1 MDSIR
6 AVSERMQL
14 MKQAAAFLGASM
26 QRRHDLASSDTITS
40 IELQAIIEKIWS
52 ESNYFI
58 KSLDDKRANLEASWI
73 KKSKDLLSSLM
84 FQESSRYFL
93 ELLLDLT
100 EKGRSFDPRLVYSDL
115 TLSIDPVKE
124 AHIKAKRPEVFS
136 VTLQHLRDEFQDAT
150 VPESTRNDMMLDF
163 VKLTLVAT
171 QQKSAVNPADAGA
184 APVPAGVANP
194 GPRRNDRK
202 RKSDLPSWEREPWL
216 PVRLHLLDNLWLFVS
231 HASVFKGIM
240 TAFGD
245 AHDTSIDSIRVAEG
259 LLAHFVKVFDQ
270 PPPPHVSDFFKL
282 YALLTLQRV
291 VGAALDYAVDPM
303 EVNQLDVLHVL
314 RKNKRFLG
322 RVTRTHGHI
331 KHFKAKMLDTKDGLA
346 AINNKDQQEYV
357 FATRTFDDESAQA
370 RGDAAAPTTASP
382 PREATGEGNVV
393 SRPVIKVFRSNA

>member
-14 MKQAAAFLGASM
+14 MKQAAAFLGSSV
-26 QRRHDLASSDTITS
+26 QRRHELASSDTITS
-40 IELQAIIEKIWS
+40 IELQAIIEKVWS
-52 ESNYFI
+52 ESSHLI
-58 KSLDDKRANLEASWI
+58 KSLDDKKVNLEAAWI

-84 FQESSRYFL
+84 FQDSSRYFL
-93 ELLLDLT
+93 EVLLDLT
-100 EKGRSFDPRLVYSDL
+100 EKGRSFDPRLVYTDL

-124 AHIKAKRPEVFS
+124 AQIKAKRPEVMA

-150 VPESTRNDMMLDF
+150 MPESTRNDMMLDF

-171 QQKSAVNPADAGA
+171 QRSSAGNAVDPRA
-184 APVPAGVANP
+184 ALIPAGVSNP

-202 RKSDLPSWEREPWL
+202 RKIDLPTWEKEPWL
-216 PVRLHLLDNLWLFVS
+216 P
-231 HASVFKGIM
+231 GIM

-259 LLAHFVKVFDQ
+259 LLAHFV
-270 PPPPHVSDFFKL
+270 
-282 YALLTLQRV
+282 QRV

-346 AINNKDQQEYV
+346 AINNKDQQEFV
-357 FATRTFDDESAQA
+357 FATRTFEDEAAPA
-370 RGDAAAPTTASP
+370 RGDAAAPAAASP
-382 PREATGEGNVV
+382 PREAASDAGVV